1 MKILFLGDIFAR
13 PGRRIVRELV
23 PGLRDELAIDFVIAN
38 GENAKHGKGIDLAIY
53 DELLASG
60 IDYLTSGD
68 HIWDDREFMGPL
80 SLESTKVLKPANY
93 IDTPGKGMV
102 TVDVNGEPLTIMNLL
117 GQVFIRPSVENPFHR
132 FDRLFKQAEGF
143 ILIDF
148 HAEATS
154 EKNTFGHYVDGR
166 AGAVVGTHTHVQ
178 TSDERILPNGTAYIT
193 DAGMCGP
200 LDGSVGAD
208 LTQVLPSF
216 LHGYPFKLEPA
227 DGPVQLNGVVIT
239 VENGQTTAIE
249 RVRRVIETRG

>member
-23 PGLRDELAIDFVIAN
+23 PGLRDEFAIDYVIAN
-38 GENAKHGKGIDLAIY
+38 GENAKHGKGLDLAVY
-53 DELLASG
+53 DDLLSAG

-80 SLESTKVLKPANY
+80 SLDSTKVLKPANY
-93 IDTPGKGMV
+93 PDTPGKGMV

-117 GQVFIRPSVENPFHR
+117 GQVFIRHTVASPFHT
-132 FDRLFKQAEGF
+132 FDELIKTAEGF
-143 ILIDF
+143 VLVDF

-154 EKNTFGHYVDGR
+154 EKNTFGHYIDGR
-166 AGAVVGTHTHVQ
+166 AGAMIGTHTHVQ
-178 TSDERILPNGTAYIT
+178 TSDERLLPKGTAYIS

-200 LDGSVGAD
+200 MDGSIGAS
-208 LTQVLPSF
+208 LAYTTPSF

-227 DGPVQLNGVVIT
+227 DGPIQLNGVVIT
-239 VENGQTTAIE
+239 VENGQATAIE
-249 RVRRVIETRG
+249 RVRRTIEG